1 MTTLPLIGDI
11 ASLATGVKRGQLK
24 RMSSDFSPYGCLAVT
39 IWLTSGEGFRLTSS
53 MHDLTDGI
61 EVGILKLELLLHPQP
76 DEASVDL
83 PWSFRNGGSIAK
95 LVIEQ
100 RGVRAESGL
109 LLRSRDGE
117 EIIIV
122 PATSPHRL
130 YVEGVDT
137 PARQV
142 MPEYSLSRYLHESI

>member
-1 MTTLPLIGDI
+1 MTTLSIVGDI
-11 ASLATGVKRGQLK
+11 TPLATGVKRGQLK
-24 RMSSDFSPYGCLAVT
+24 RMSSDFSGYGCLAVT

-76 DEASVDL
+76 EEASVDL
-83 PWSFRNGGSIAK
+83 PWSFRNGGSISK

-100 RGVRAESGL
+100 RGIRAESGL

-130 YVEGVDT
+130 YVEGVDSL
-137 PARQV
+137 AGQA
-142 MPEYSLSRYLHESI
+142 MPEYSLKRYLQEPI

>member
-1 MTTLPLIGDI
+1 M
-11 ASLATGVKRGQLK
+11 QN
-24 RMSSDFSPYGCLAVT
+24 
-39 IWLTSGEGFRLTSS
+39 
-53 MHDLTDGI
+53 LTDGI

-76 DEASVDL
+76 DEASADL
-83 PWSFRNGGSIAK
+83 PWSFRNGGSISK

-100 RGVRAESGL
+100 RGVRAESGV

-130 YVEGVDT
+130 YVEGIDSLAGQAT
-137 PARQV
+137 
-142 MPEYSLSRYLHESI
+142 PEYSLARYLQEAI

>member
-1 MTTLPLIGDI
+1 MTTLPIVGDI
-11 ASLATGVKRGQLK
+11 TPLATGVKRGQLK
-24 RMSSDFSPYGCLAVT
+24 RMSSDFSRYGCLAVT

-53 MHDLTDGI
+53 MQNLTDGI

-100 RGVRAESGL
+100 RGIRAESGL

-130 YVEGVDT
+130 YVEGVDSL
-137 PARQV
+137 AGQA
-142 MPEYSLSRYLHESI
+142 MPEYSLSRYLQEPI

>member
-11 ASLATGVKRGQLK
+11 APLADGVRRGQLK
-24 RMSSDFSPYGCLAVT
+24 RMSSDFSHYGCLAVT
-39 IWLTSGEGFRLTSS
+39 IWLTSGEGFRLTSC
-53 MHDLTDGI
+53 MQNLTDGI

-100 RGVRAESGL
+100 RGIRAESGL

-122 PATSPHRL
+122 PATSLHRL
-130 YVEGVDT
+130 YVEGVDS
-137 PARQV
+137 PARQA
-142 MPEYSLSRYLHESI
+142 MPEYSLKRYLQKPI